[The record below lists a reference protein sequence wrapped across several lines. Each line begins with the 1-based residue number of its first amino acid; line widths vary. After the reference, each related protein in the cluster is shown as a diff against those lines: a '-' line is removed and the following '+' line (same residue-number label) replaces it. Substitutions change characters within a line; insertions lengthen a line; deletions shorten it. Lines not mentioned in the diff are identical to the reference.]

1 MSYSRFPSDR
11 QAFFQEANR
20 APVLE
25 REQEI
30 ALAMLWQ
37 QGDRRAAE
45 ILARSHLRY
54 VIAIARK
61 YRHYGVS
68 VAELIAEGNFG
79 IVEALQ
85 KFDPARG
92 VRFMTYAAYWVR
104 SYVIDY
110 VVKTRSLVGGGSSKT
125 FFKLRRERSRLS
137 NLLGEG
143 AVTDALLAE
152 HIGVTPQRL
161 RRIAQ
166 RLDARDVSLEM
177 PASEHSATSL
187 VELMPAP
194 GNQEQDLHDREV
206 RYAMARVVRA
216 AVSGLDPRERYIAEY
231 RLMADPAEELSLAEI
246 ARRLGVSRERIR
258 QLEERTKR
266 KLRARIPAFGNAA
279 VTEWL
284 VDLVGPGAVTASAA

>member
-1 MSYSRFPSDR
+1 MSHAHFSSDR
-11 QAFFQEANR
+11 QAFFQAARR

-30 ALAMLWQ
+30 ALALLWQ
-37 QGDRRAAE
+37 QGDRHAAE

-61 YRHYGVS
+61 YRRYGVS
-68 VAELIAEGNFG
+68 DAELIAEGNFG
-79 IVEALQ
+79 IVQALQ

-92 VRFMTYAAYWVR
+92 VRFMTYAAHWVR

-110 VVKTRSLVGGGSSKT
+110 VVKTRSLVGGGSAKT

-137 NLLGEG
+137 SLLGEG

-152 HIGVTPQRL
+152 RIGVTPQRL
-161 RRIAQ
+161 RQIAQ
-166 RLDARDVSLEM
+166 RLDARDVPLET
-177 PASEHSATSL
+177 PASEHSATTL
-187 VELMPAP
+187 LDLMPAP
-194 GNQEQDLHDREV
+194 GNQEQDLHDREA
-206 RYAMARVVRA
+206 RSAMATVVRA
-216 AVSGLDPRERYIAEY
+216 ALSGLDPRERYIAEH

-246 ARRLGVSRERIR
+246 ARRLGVSGERIR
-258 QLEERTKR
+258 QLEARTKQ

-279 VTEWL
+279 VNEWL
-284 VDLVGPGAVTASAA
+284 VDLVGSGVVTASAA